1 MALGTV
7 PQPEGVA
14 NPTLADLVKHTDG
27 NQYALAMFA
36 AKRARQINA
45 YFNQLNEGLLQ
56 NVGPLVEYDAKEKP
70 LSIAFREINEGLL
83 EQTLADNNESDSA
96 KEKETAAE
104 VKEEY
109 GSDHTAEGAAD
120 VDATPA
126 GAADTSDDADSAE
139 ASKNEDADSSDGSDD
154 SGTADAETDSD
165 SDDTD
170 EDNADADSDDEDK
183 D

>member
-7 PQPEGVA
+7 PQPIGVA
-14 NPTLADLVKHTDG
+14 KPTLDDLVKHTNG

-83 EQTLADNNESDSA
+83 EQKLAENNESDKA
-96 KEKETAAE
+96 KEAQTAAE
-104 VKEEY
+104 VKEEFAADEA
-109 GSDHTAEGAAD
+109 GQKKTEESEEGAD
-120 VDATPA
+120 STD
-126 GAADTSDDADSAE
+126 SADSA
-139 ASKNEDADSSDGSDD
+139 ADADTDNADSSDS
-154 SGTADAETDSD
+154 S
-165 SDDTD
+165 
-170 EDNADADSDDEDK
+170 DNADNE
-183 D
+183 

>member
-14 NPTLADLVKHTDG
+14 KPTLDELVKHTNG

-36 AKRARQINA
+36 ATRARQINA

-83 EQTLADNNESDSA
+83 EQTLASNNESDKA
-96 KEKETAAE
+96 KEQETAAE
-104 VKEEY
+104 LKDEMDEKA
-109 GSDHTAEGAAD
+109 HAPQEAAD
-120 VDATPA
+120 EQEGSLSAGERSDFGDQPDPEHLDEQKDAS
-126 GAADTSDDADSAE
+126 GASDVS
-139 ASKNEDADSSDGSDD
+139 DSSDASQD
-154 SGTADAETDSD
+154 
-165 SDDTD
+165 
-170 EDNADADSDDEDK
+170 
-183 D
+183 

>member
-14 NPTLADLVKHTDG
+14 SPTLADLVKHTDG

-126 GAADTSDDADSAE
+126 GAADTSD
-139 ASKNEDADSSDGSDD
+139 GSDD
-154 SGTADAETDSD
+154 SDSADADSD
-165 SDDTD
+165 DDTD
-170 EDNADADSDDEDK
+170 EDDADADSDDEDK

>member
-104 VKEEY
+104 VQEEY

-126 GAADTSDDADSAE
+126 GAADASDDAGSDDASQSDDTDSG
-139 ASKNEDADSSDGSDD
+139 DGSDD
-154 SGTADAETDSD
+154 SDTADAEDDSD
-165 SDDTD
+165 SADDTD
-170 EDNADADSDDEDK
+170 GDDADDEDQ

>member
-126 GAADTSDDADSAE
+126 GTADASDDA
-139 ASKNEDADSSDGSDD
+139 GSDD
-154 SGTADAETDSD
+154 ASQKDGAVSGDDSD
-165 SDDTD
+165 TEDDEADSGDDVD
-170 EDNADADSDDEDK
+170 EDATDDSDDEDQ

>member
-7 PQPEGVA
+7 PQPIGVA
-14 NPTLADLVKHTDG
+14 KPTLADLVKHTDG

-83 EQTLADNNESDSA
+83 EQTLADNNESDTA
-96 KEKETAAE
+96 KEAQTAAE
-104 VKEEY
+104 VKEEIAKDEA
-109 GSDHTAEGAAD
+109 GKEKSEEEAAQ
-120 VDATPA
+120 
-126 GAADTSDDADSAE
+126 
-139 ASKNEDADSSDGSDD
+139 
-154 SGTADAETDSD
+154 ADAESAQS
-165 SDDTD
+165 SDDD
-170 EDNADADSDDEDK
+170 AADAADADATDGDASSDEAQQD
-183 D
+183 